1 VRAVRHVVV
10 FWVTCLFAVSAT
22 SQAPAEDQQTSQA
35 APATPAAAT
44 AVRAVNVVIE
54 GVEGELRANVFAFLS
69 IAELSGRSVVARFDP
84 RAAAETTVTIADL
97 QRRHRDAP
105 EQIRQALRPFGYY
118 LPQISAELSEA
129 RNGYEAR
136 YRITPGTPTL
146 VRNVEIRATGAGA
159 DHPSVRQALTG
170 ARADLV
176 AGQRLIHSRHD
187 AAREVIYDAAY
198 NAGFL
203 DARWVNRDIRV
214 QPDRE
219 SADIR
224 LVLETGPRFYFG
236 EFDVQAERL
245 APEFIARFTDIEAGD
260 PYDVRRLLRLQLE
273 LNEADYFSRVE
284 VRADR
289 RDADGNNHIPV
300 QVVTEPAR
308 PQQYNVGAGYATDTG
323 PRFNFGVVLRRLN
336 PYGHRLR
343 SDLQLSGIEQAIAG
357 RYTIPVRNVAT
368 DRVDFSLTAR
378 RLDVGDADSTQY
390 SAGVGQ
396 YVTWFGFRRRA
407 YAQLQYEGF
416 QIGEHDSQSAKLF
429 MPGVT
434 LTRERSDDMIFP
446 RQGYSV
452 QMDLRGASE
461 SALSDVS
468 FLRLRTDMRWV
479 RAVGERGR
487 LLVRGE
493 VGALDTVRFDDLP
506 PTQRFYTGGDRTV
519 RGYAYQMIGDRNE
532 TGDVIGGRYLVT
544 GSVEY
549 ERLILGDFG
558 AAVFIDSGDAFSDR
572 FRASTGA
579 GIGMRWRSP
588 VGMVRID
595 VAHPFQHD
603 DSIRLHLSIG
613 ADL

>member
-1 VRAVRHVVV
+1 VRAVRQVVLL
-10 FWVTCLFAVSAT
+10 WVAGFLAVCAA
-22 SQAPAEDQQTSQA
+22 SQAAADDQQTAS
-35 APATPAAAT
+35 APAASTT
-44 AVRAVNVVIE
+44 TVRSVNVVID
-54 GVEGELRANVFAFLS
+54 GVEGELRANVLAFLS

-84 RAAAETTVTIADL
+84 RAAADTTVSIADL

-118 LPQISAELSEA
+118 LPQIEAELSET
-129 RNGYEAR
+129 RNGYQAR
-136 YRITPGTPTL
+136 YNITPGTPTRL
-146 VRNVEIRATGAGA
+146 RNVEIRATGAGA
-159 DHPSVRQALTG
+159 DHPAVRQALN
-170 ARADLV
+170 AASANLV
-176 AGQRLIHSRHD
+176 PDQRLVHSRHD
-187 AAREVIYDAAY
+187 TAREAIYDAAY

-203 DARWVNRDIRV
+203 DARWINRDIRV
-214 QPDRE
+214 QADRE
-219 SADIR
+219 TADIR
-224 LVLETGPRFYFG
+224 LVLDTGPRFYFG
-236 EFDVQAERL
+236 ELEIEAVRL
-245 APEFIARFTDIEAGD
+245 SPEFIARFTDIEPGD
-260 PYDVRRLLRLQLE
+260 PYDVRRLLRLQLD

-284 VRADR
+284 IRADR
-289 RDADGNNHIPV
+289 RDADQNNQIPI
-300 QVVTEPAR
+300 QVVTEPVR
-308 PQQYNVGAGYATDTG
+308 PQQYNVGVGYATDTG

-357 RYTIPVRNVAT
+357 RYTIPIRNVAT

-396 YVTWFGFRRRA
+396 YVTWLGFRRRA
-407 YAQLQYEGF
+407 YAQLQYEEF

-429 MPGVT
+429 IPGVT

-452 QMDLRGASE
+452 QMDLRGAGQG
-461 SALSDVS
+461 ALSDVS
-468 FLRLRTDMRWV
+468 FLRLRTDVRWV

-487 LLVRGE
+487 LLIRGE
-493 VGALDTVRFDDLP
+493 AGALDTTRFNDLP

-532 TGDVIGGRYLVT
+532 TGDVIGGRYLLV

-549 ERLILGDFG
+549 ERLIFGDFG
-558 AAVFIDSGDAFSDR
+558 AAVFVDAGDAFSDR

-588 VGMVRID
+588 VGMVRLD
-595 VAHPFQHD
+595 LAHPFQHD
-603 DSIRLHLSIG
+603 DSVRIHLSIG